1 MHIKVFLFPNYIIII
16 IKKTLLSQDVKSKV
30 CLSLETMNL
39 STKETLQPQE
49 LSEEEELGDV
59 QIPLKT
65 MKIFT
70 PMGWP
75 KNLLA
80 KNKKSNIWRGYFEA
94 HYGV

>member
-16 IKKTLLSQDVKSKV
+16 KKETLLSQNVKNKV

-49 LSEEEELGDV
+49 LSEEELGDV

-65 MKIFT
+65 MKIVT

-75 KNLLA
+75 KNLFA
-80 KNKKSNIWRGYFEA
+80 KKKKK
-94 HYGV
+94 

>member
-1 MHIKVFLFPNYIIII
+1 MHIKVFLFPNYIII
-16 IKKTLLSQDVKSKV
+16 KKIETLLSQNVKNKV

-39 STKETLQPQE
+39 STKETLQPQV

-65 MKIFT
+65 MKIVT

-75 KNLLA
+75 KNLFA
-80 KNKKSNIWRGYFEA
+80 KKKKK
-94 HYGV
+94 

>member
-1 MHIKVFLFPNYIIII
+1 MKN
-16 IKKTLLSQDVKSKV
+16 KV

-65 MKIFT
+65 MKIVT

-75 KNLLA
+75 KNLFA
-80 KNKKSNIWRGYFEA
+80 KKKKKSNIWRGYFGA